1 MGQMRI
7 IKYRNDT
14 KSMRKSFETRQTFV
28 EPSLHLL
35 LRQFYSTRTLSDTVR
50 CLVTKS
56 FIPMSPRLWVEILL
70 SSQLIRFFFSVFLF
84 ILLISQVADTNTT
97 RNVQKQDRSMILIN
111 LFLWK
116 CNKVNEGQR
125 VTFLISLL
133 NVLYFWTPWAGMKR
147 RGRFLAKSTLKYV
160 RI

>member
-1 MGQMRI
+1 MGGDSAVI
-7 IKYRNDT
+7 SIDK
-14 KSMRKSFETRQTFV
+14 V
-28 EPSLHLL
+28 
-35 LRQFYSTRTLSDTVR
+35 
-50 CLVTKS
+50 
-56 FIPMSPRLWVEILL
+56 
-70 SSQLIRFFFSVFLF
+70 FFSVFLF

-133 NVLYFWTPWAGMKR
+133 NALYFWTPWAGMKR